1 MLDVGLVRGHASA
14 MEVLLTTEAAGA
26 VPEQL
31 ARVAASLREDLL
43 AFGVVG
49 ADNPPAKEPPPPGA
63 RGSALE
69 WAQLVVTLAGSLPAL
84 AGFVRGWVRD
94 HRGVGDHRDVRVR
107 IEIDGDAIELDGA
120 TDAES
125 RQLLEAFLARHPE

>member
-1 MLDVGLVRGHASA
+1 MK
-14 MEVLLTTEAAGA
+14 VLLTTEAAGA
-26 VPEQL
+26 IPEQL
-31 ARVAASLREDLL
+31 ARLTASLREDLL

-63 RGSALE
+63 RGTALE
-69 WAQLVVTLAGSLPAL
+69 WAQLAVTFAGSLPAL

-94 HRGVGDHRDVRVR
+94 HRDVRVR
-107 IEIDGDAIELDGA
+107 VEIDGDAIELDGA

-125 RQLLEAFLARHPE
+125 RQLLGAFLARHPE